1 MTDVVYGNKPETII
15 RSDHRNSA
23 SVTNQV
29 LLGTWLELKD
39 SHGDWLKVVT
49 AGRGPGGWV
58 HKDDV
63 RDTPCL
69 KIFYVDVG
77 QGDGAIVESPTG
89 NLLIDG
95 GPSKKF
101 HSFLRSLYWPTI
113 KTGKKI
119 HFHAVVMSHPDLD
132 HYRGLTTVL
141 GDPDFT
147 FGKIFHNGII
157 RYDKS
162 KPGHPAFD
170 LGTLGTD
177 VNGQTFLSETYS
189 NLGQAQALVDDGRLM
204 ATFRDFWEAAAKAKS
219 EGRLQSAQ
227 RITSRDGLLPG
238 FKSQGPDKLHID
250 VLGPVPTKNSGKVEF
265 VTFPDPHDHPSLTA
279 SSSHTRNGHSVV
291 LKLTFGSHTFLFG
304 GDLNIPA
311 QDYLIKAHED
321 TNPFQ
326 VDVAKAC
333 HHGSSDF
340 KVDFLKKVNPQVNV
354 FSSGDNKSFD
364 HPMADAVGAIGKY
377 ARGKIPLLFSTEL
390 ARAENSSGTHY
401 GLINARSNGETLV
414 MAQMKE
420 QHKNK
425 ADIWDSFTV
434 PWIGKFP
441 EMV

>member
-1 MTDVVYGNKPETII
+1 MTDVVYGNKPETVL

-23 SVTNQV
+23 SKTNHV
-29 LLGTWLELKD
+29 LLGTWLEVKD
-39 SHGDWLKVVT
+39 RHGDWLKVIT

-63 RDTPCL
+63 KDTPCL
-69 KIFYVDVG
+69 KVFIVDVG
-77 QGDGAIVESPTG
+77 QGDGAIIESPSG

-119 HFHAVVMSHPDLD
+119 HFDAVVMSHPDMD
-132 HYRGLTTVL
+132 HFRGLTATL
-141 GDPDFT
+141 EDPDFS
-147 FGKIFHNGII
+147 FGRIFHNGII

-162 KPGHPAFD
+162 KPGHPDFD
-170 LGTLGTD
+170 LGRLKTD
-177 VNGQTFLSETYS
+177 ANGQKLLTETFSTLA
-189 NLGQAQALVDDGRLM
+189 QAQTLVESGKLM
-204 ATFRDFWEAAAKAKS
+204 ATFRDFWKAAAKAKV
-219 EGRLQSAQ
+219 EGRLQGAN
-227 RITSRDGLLPG
+227 RITNRDGFLPG
-238 FKSQGPDKLHID
+238 FKSIGPDKLHIE
-250 VLGPVPTKNSGKVEF
+250 VLGPVPTSSSGNFEF
-265 VTFPDPHDHPSLTA
+265 VTFPDPHKHPGTTP

-291 LKLTFGSHTFLFG
+291 LKLTFGNHTFLFG

-311 QDYLIKAHED
+311 QDHLIKSHGD
-321 TNPFQ
+321 PNPFR

-364 HPMADAVGAIGKY
+364 HPMADAVGAIGRY
-377 ARGKIPLLFSTEL
+377 TRGKIPLLFSTEL
-390 ARAENSSGTHY
+390 ARAENKSGTHY
-401 GLINARSNGETLV
+401 GLINARSNGNTLV

-425 ADIWDSFTV
+425 ADIWDSFDV
-434 PWIGKFP
+434 PWLGKFHG
-441 EMV
+441 MS